1 MKIFLLELLN
11 IYYFFINRV
20 NIYYY
25 FDRINVYIKLI
36 EGGVEGDDECVIG
49 GVCRGVDR
57 DGVRGDY
64 RKKV

>member
-1 MKIFLLELLN
+1 MC
-11 IYYFFINRV
+11 
-20 NIYYY
+20 
-25 FDRINVYIKLI
+25 YIKLI